1 MISKFFAIFSIIRV
15 INASA
20 ISSIRIGTRG
30 SPLALEQA
38 YLTRNAILQ
47 SSRSILMPESL
58 SIHKIMT
65 KGDSILNMALTD
77 IGGKGLFTK
86 ELDNALLQND
96 VDICVHSMKDVP
108 TEIPEGTS
116 LPCVMPREI
125 TNDVFISSKV
135 DRLEDLPDGSIIGSA
150 SLRRRAQLLAINPT
164 WKVVTFRGNVQT
176 RMRKINQGVVDA
188 TLLALA
194 GLRRLGMHALIH
206 QSQILPW
213 NLMLP
218 AVAQGAVGIQCR
230 SDDDEMHSLL
240 ACIEDES
247 SHVAVS
253 CERAF
258 LRTLEGNCRT
268 PIAAQATL
276 DKDKILFTGMVAVPD
291 GSEIFKVEKVGSKSD
306 ATMIGID
313 AASEIIS
320 RIGQDKF
327 AALQREFASC

>member
-1 MISKFFAIFSIIRV
+1 M
-15 INASA
+15 
-20 ISSIRIGTRG
+20 
-30 SPLALEQA
+30 L
-38 YLTRNAILQ
+38 
-47 SSRSILMPESL
+47 
-58 SIHKIMT
+58 
-65 KGDSILNMALTD
+65 
-77 IGGKGLFTK
+77 
-86 ELDNALLQND
+86 
-96 VDICVHSMKDVP
+96 
-108 TEIPEGTS
+108 
-116 LPCVMPREI
+116 
-125 TNDVFISSKV
+125 
-135 DRLEDLPDGSIIGSA
+135 
-150 SLRRRAQLLAINPT
+150 
-164 WKVVTFRGNVQT
+164 
-176 RMRKINQGVVDA
+176 GVVDA